1 MKELTLRLAD
11 EITDFIAKDAKE
23 IGLTSE
29 EHIKNIVGVY
39 VQHEKRCAA
48 CSHSGSGTIIG
59 LNLGDIMRQL
69 GDGVSAHL
77 KSFLKS
83 KASAGDLSCSN
94 CTMKLTEQDVDNGK
108 CGVCDKPLEDILKE
122 GP

>member
-11 EITDFIAKDAKE
+11 EIADFIAKDAKE

-39 VQHEKRCAA
+39 VQYEKRCAA
-48 CSHSGSGTIIG
+48 CSHSGTIIG
-59 LNLGDIMRQL
+59 LNLGGIIEQL
-69 GDGVSAHL
+69 RGGVSAHL

-83 KASAGDLSCSN
+83 KASAGDLSCNN
-94 CTMKLTEQDVDNGK
+94 CTMKLTEQDIDNGK
-108 CGVCDKPLEDILKE
+108 CGVCDKPLEEILGG